1 MVSQRVPILAV
12 AAVVAALGA
21 AAPAH
26 AQEPGDTDNR
36 PPARPPDAPV
46 RRPAALQQRELSD
59 SVRRVERATRG
70 RVLSAEAMQFDGRV
84 VNRIKVLDDSGRVR
98 VYVDDPTQPTPRPTR
113 GDDD

>member
-1 MVSQRVPILAV
+1 MFRQRVPLPAIAIVLLTFGLAT
-12 AAVVAALGA
+12 
-21 AAPAH
+21 AH
-26 AQEPGDTDNR
+26 AQGRGNGNG
-36 PPARPPDAPV
+36 PPPQARNDA
-46 RRPAALQQRELSD
+46 AADRTETPQQRELSD

-98 VYVDDPTQPTPRPTR
+98 VYVDDPTQSSPRPTR